1 MLTEKINMTNN
12 PSIAILLA
20 IERRRCTPN
29 MAVRNKIKEF
39 VESRNMS
46 VYAFREKAGIA
57 NKTAYDLVNTPTQ
70 IPSGNVITKICDAFE
85 VQPNEILEWV
95 PNMQHEKAV
104 QSS

>member
-1 MLTEKINMTNN
+1 M
-12 PSIAILLA
+12 
-20 IERRRCTPN
+20 
-29 MAVRNKIKEF
+29 RNKIKEF

-95 PNMQHEKAV
+95 PSMERKESLIAEKGKK
-104 QSS
+104 

>member
-1 MLTEKINMTNN
+1 MTNN
-12 PSIAILLA
+12 PSIATLIA
-20 IERRRCTPN
+20 IERGRCTPN

-104 QSS
+104 